1 MQEKLENYIIIFLIS
16 KIIFNFRPHLSPDAK
31 YIKKHQLAWRS
42 GKNGPQC

>member
-16 KIIFNFRPHLSPDAK
+16 KIIFNFRPHLSSDAK